1 MSCILTAAFTLTDL
15 SFFNVLPIYTLSA
28 FLSHHFL
35 GTQDA
40 FSQEFPSLN
49 HPFHLSVTSSADITR
64 KGPISFAA
72 CQYHPDK
79 VDAALAVWFVSLR
92 PFLSLALCQ
101 ALALP
106 AGTCWLCQEPA
117 GHSCLRLGKCSGLLL
132 PCYTKHSTFPAEG
145 VGGEVSE
152 NFHPG
157 CEKHWWYDWCASVE
171 MFPFYIDLICF
182 LQIFWFGT
190 L

>member
-15 SFFNVLPIYTLSA
+15 SFFNVPPIYTLSA

-79 VDAALAVWFVSLR
+79 VDAALAVWFICLK

-145 VGGEVSE
+145 VGGGS
-152 NFHPG
+152 
-157 CEKHWWYDWCASVE
+157 
-171 MFPFYIDLICF
+171 I
-182 LQIFWFGT
+182 
-190 L
+190 